1 VQSTLWERYDRSLA
15 EISTVELA
23 YLVGVEGRR
32 YRRTKAL
39 AVLAPCAKPARTR
52 SRRVSRSNSA
62 KTASKP
68 A

>member
-32 YRRTKAL
+32 YRPTKAL
-39 AVLAPCAKPARTR
+39 AVLARLRQAG
-52 SRRVSRSNSA
+52 
-62 KTASKP
+62 TADCGTLLQQNDGKKKEN
-68 A
+68 AQ

>member
-1 VQSTLWERYDRSLA
+1 VQSTLWKRYDRSLA

-39 AVLAPCAKPARTR
+39 AVLARLRQAG
-52 SRRVSRSNSA
+52 
-62 KTASKP
+62 TADCGMLLQQNDGNKKEN
-68 A
+68 AQ